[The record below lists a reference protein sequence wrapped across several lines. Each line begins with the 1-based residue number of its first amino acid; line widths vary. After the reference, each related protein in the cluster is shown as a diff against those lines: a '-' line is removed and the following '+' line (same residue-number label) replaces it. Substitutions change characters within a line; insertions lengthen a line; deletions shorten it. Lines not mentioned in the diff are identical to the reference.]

1 MGIVF
6 SGLFPDE
13 KLKGENMTAFQDTI
27 GGSKIY
33 TEQERIDILCDS
45 FVIGMGPVK
54 EALDLTDDDVDSIC
68 DWYRD
73 IAPNVISQYR
83 KELNENE
90 LDAFLYFT
98 ATPLA
103 KKVLPIQVKIQ
114 EKIMP
119 KLQIFLASL
128 EEIKIKE
135 RKEKRMVRNMND
147 GYENPEDEWDA
158 R

>member
-1 MGIVF
+1 MV
-6 SGLFPDE
+6 
-13 KLKGENMTAFQDTI
+13 FQDII

-45 FVIGMGPVK
+45 FMIGMGPVK
-54 EALDLTDDDVDSIC
+54 EVLDLTDDDVDSIC

-90 LDAFLYFT
+90 LDTFLHFT

-119 KLQIFLASL
+119 SLQIFLASL